1 VKSRARRGRVS
12 RRGRERH
19 VKLGLLVGLA
29 VGIAAVLMGTLTA
42 QAVMARTSCS
52 DHPLVVNV
60 AVSDDIGPAIKPV
73 GQMFN
78 RDNHRA
84 DGRCVVVKI
93 TEEDPAA
100 VASEVDGQTSSAG
113 TPATDAW
120 IPDSSLW
127 VDVARAYPLGAQQ
140 VQTTGITV
148 ARSPLMIV
156 MPAAAAAQVTA
167 FNNNVG
173 WDFLLPAT
181 IGGPPAVEGVRVD
194 LPDPAQS
201 AAGLAA
207 LIEMS
212 RLLGRGPAARTK
224 LTKFVLSAQSSAQF
238 DDPTS
243 LAAFV
248 SLANPPLDAHPV
260 TVTTEQAVLSYDAAN
275 PGHPLAA
282 RYPTGGSSALG
293 TPELDYPY
301 VLTSTNPAEQA
312 AANEFGQALRQSY
325 TAGLVRYYGFR
336 SANGV
341 TGTLPAGDGLA
352 QQPLQLATLAAPS
365 EAQTVLQTWQELQIP
380 SKVLALIDVSSAMA
394 TPSGLTVDTSS
405 GVSDLTLE
413 QLLAQT
419 ANLGLELFPDSTQ
432 MGGWEFADKLNG
444 SLPYKQ
450 LIPVGPLNG
459 ELGLISRRASFQ
471 QVNLSL
477 HPLASTPAELNQ
489 TMLAAYKQMN
499 ASYLP
504 NYSNAVVV
512 MTAGVDNAPGDMPVA
527 MLVRKLRALY
537 NPSRP
542 VQLLIIMMGDKGN
555 FPALEQIAAA
565 GGGAAY
571 PVTNPTQIG
580 EVFFEA
586 FSRRICQS
594 VGCVP

>member
-12 RRGRERH
+12 RRGRERR
-19 VKLGLLVGLA
+19 VRVGLLVAIA

-42 QAVMARTSCS
+42 QAVMARTSCN
-52 DHPLVVNV
+52 DHPLEVNV
-60 AVSDDIGPAIKPV
+60 AVSDDIFPAIKPV
-73 GQMFN
+73 GQQFN
-78 RDNHRA
+78 RENHRA
-84 DGRCVVVKI
+84 DGRCVDVKV
-93 TEEDPAA
+93 TAEDPAA
-100 VASEVDGQTSSAG
+100 VASEVDGQASSAG
-113 TPATDAW
+113 APATDAW

-127 VDVARAYPLGAQQ
+127 VDVVRAYPQGAQQ

-156 MPAAAAAQVTA
+156 MPAAAAAQVPS
-167 FNNNVG
+167 FNNDVG
-173 WDFLLPAT
+173 WNFLLPAAV
-181 IGGPPAVEGVRVD
+181 GGPPQAEGIRVD

-207 LIEMS
+207 LIEMK
-212 RLLGRGPAARTK
+212 RLLGQGPAARTE

-248 SLANPPLDAHPV
+248 SLANPPLNAHPV
-260 TVTTEQAVLSYDAAN
+260 TVTTEQAVLGYDAVN

-282 RYPTGGSSALG
+282 QYPAGGSSALG

-312 AANEFGQALRQSY
+312 AANEFGKMLQQGY

-341 TGTLPAGDGLA
+341 TGTLPADSGLA
-352 QQPLQLATLAAPS
+352 QQPLQLATPATPS
-365 EAQTVLQTWQELQIP
+365 EPPTALGAWQELQTP
-380 SKVLALIDVSSAMA
+380 SKVLALIDVSQAMS
-394 TPSGLTVDTSS
+394 TPSGL
-405 GVSDLTLE
+405 GGLTLE

-419 ANLGLELFPDSTQ
+419 ANLGLELFPDNTQ
-432 MGGWEFADKLNG
+432 MGGWEFADKLDG
-444 SLPYKQ
+444 SLAYKQ

-477 HPLASTPAELNQ
+477 RPQPSTPAALNQ
-489 TMLAAYKQMN
+489 TILASYKEMN
-499 ASYLP
+499 ATYLP
-504 NYSNAVVV
+504 GYSNAIVV
-512 MTAGVDNAPGDMPVA
+512 MTAGVDNAPGDLPVA
-527 MLVRKLRALY
+527 TLVRKLRRLY

-542 VQLLIIMMGDKGN
+542 VELLIIMMGDKGN
-555 FPALEQIAAA
+555 FPALQQIAAA

-580 EVFFEA
+580 EVFLEA
-586 FSRRICQS
+586 FARRICQS
-594 VGCVP
+594 GGCEQ

>member
-19 VKLGLLVGLA
+19 VRVGLLVAIA

-60 AVSDDIGPAIKPV
+60 AVSEDIFPAIKPV
-73 GQMFN
+73 GQQFN
-78 RDNHRA
+78 REIHRA
-84 DGRCVVVKI
+84 DGRCVEVKI
-93 TEEDPAA
+93 TAEDPAA
-100 VASEVDGQTSSAG
+100 VASEVDGQASSAG
-113 TPATDAW
+113 VPATDAW

-127 VDVARAYPLGAQQ
+127 VDVARAYPLGAEQ

-156 MPAAAAAQVTA
+156 MPAAAAADVTA
-167 FNNNVG
+167 FNDDVG
-173 WDFLLPAT
+173 WSFLLPAAV
-181 IGGPPAVEGVRVD
+181 GGPPTVEQVRVD

-207 LIEMS
+207 LIEMK
-212 RLLGRGPAARTK
+212 RLLGRGPAARTQ

-248 SLANPPLDAHPV
+248 SLANPPLNAHPV
-260 TVTTEQAVLSYDAAN
+260 TVTTEQAVLRYDAVN

-312 AANEFGQALRQSY
+312 AANEFGKMLRQGY

-341 TGTLPAGDGLA
+341 TGTLPADSGLP
-352 QQPLQLATLAAPS
+352 QQPLQLATSAASS
-365 EAQTVLQTWQELQIP
+365 EAQTALQTWQALQTP
-380 SKVLALIDVSSAMA
+380 SKVLALIDVSTAMS
-394 TPSGLTVDTSS
+394 TPSGLP
-405 GVSDLTLE
+405 GLTLE
-413 QLLAQT
+413 QLLAKT
-419 ANLGLELFPDSTQ
+419 ANLGLELFPDNTQ

-471 QVNLSL
+471 QINLSL
-477 HPLASTPAELNQ
+477 RPLPNTPAALNQ
-489 TMLAAYKQMN
+489 TILASYQQMN

-504 NYSNAVVV
+504 NYTNAIVV

-527 MLVRKLRALY
+527 TLVRKLRALY

-542 VQLLIIMMGDKGN
+542 VELVIIMMGSRGN
-555 FPALEQIAAA
+555 FAQLQQIAAA

-571 PVTNPTQIG
+571 PVTNPLQIG
-580 EVFFEA
+580 EVFLEA
-586 FSRRICQS
+586 FARRICQS
-594 VGCVP
+594 DGCVS

>member
-1 VKSRARRGRVS
+1 M
-12 RRGRERH
+12 
-19 VKLGLLVGLA
+19 LVAIA

-42 QAVMARTSCS
+42 QAVMARTSCN

-60 AVSDDIGPAIKPV
+60 AVSDDIFPAIKPV
-73 GQMFN
+73 GQQFN
-78 RDNHRA
+78 RENHRA
-84 DGRCVVVKI
+84 DGRCVDVKV
-93 TEEDPAA
+93 TAEDPAA
-100 VASEVDGQTSSAG
+100 VASEVDGQASSAG
-113 TPATDAW
+113 APATDAW

-127 VDVARAYPLGAQQ
+127 VDVVRAYPQGAQQ
-140 VQTTGITV
+140 IQTTGITV

-156 MPAAAAAQVTA
+156 MPAVAAAQVPS
-167 FNNNVG
+167 FNNDVG
-173 WDFLLPAT
+173 WNFLLPAAV
-181 IGGPPAVEGVRVD
+181 GGPPQAEGIRVD

-207 LIEMS
+207 LIEMK
-212 RLLGRGPAARTK
+212 RLLGQGPAARTE

-248 SLANPPLDAHPV
+248 SLANPPLNAHPV
-260 TVTTEQAVLSYDAAN
+260 TVTTEQAVLGYDAVN

-282 RYPTGGSSALG
+282 QYPAGGSSALG

-312 AANEFGQALRQSY
+312 AANEFGKMLQQGY

-336 SANGV
+336 SANDV
-341 TGTLPAGDGLA
+341 TGTLPADSGLA
-352 QQPLQLATLAAPS
+352 QQPLQLATPATPS
-365 EAQTVLQTWQELQIP
+365 EPPTALGAWQELQTP
-380 SKVLALIDVSSAMA
+380 SKVLALIDVSQAMS
-394 TPSGLTVDTSS
+394 TPSGL
-405 GVSDLTLE
+405 GGLTLE

-419 ANLGLELFPDSTQ
+419 ANLGLELFPDNTQ
-432 MGGWEFADKLNG
+432 MGGWEFADKLDG
-444 SLPYKQ
+444 SLAYKQ

-477 HPLASTPAELNQ
+477 RPQANTPAALNQ
-489 TMLAAYKQMN
+489 TILASYKEMN
-499 ASYLP
+499 ATYQAG
-504 NYSNAVVV
+504 YSNAIVV
-512 MTAGVDNAPGDMPVA
+512 MTAGVDNAPGDLPVA
-527 MLVRKLRALY
+527 TLVRKLRRLY

-542 VQLLIIMMGDKGN
+542 VELLIIMMGDKGN
-555 FPALEQIAAA
+555 FPALQQIAAA

-580 EVFFEA
+580 EVFLEA
-586 FSRRICQS
+586 FARRICQS
-594 VGCVP
+594 GGCEQ

>member
-1 VKSRARRGRVS
+1 V
-12 RRGRERH
+12 
-19 VKLGLLVGLA
+19 GLLVAIA

-52 DHPLVVNV
+52 DHPLMVNV
-60 AVSDDIGPAIKPV
+60 AVSDDIAPAIKPV

-78 RDNHRA
+78 RDNHQA
-84 DGRCVVVKI
+84 DGRCVEVKI
-93 TEEDPAA
+93 TAEDPAA
-100 VASEVDGQTSSAG
+100 VASEVDGQASSAG
-113 TPATDAW
+113 APATDAW

-140 VQTTGITV
+140 VQPTGITV

-156 MPAAAAAQVTA
+156 MPAAAATDVTA

-173 WDFLLPAT
+173 WNFLLPT
-181 IGGPPAVEGVRVD
+181 TVGGPPAVQGVRVD

-212 RLLGRGPAARTK
+212 RLLGRGPAARAQ

-248 SLANPPLDAHPV
+248 SLANPPLNAHPV

-275 PGHPLAA
+275 PGRPLAA

-293 TPELDYPY
+293 APELDYPY

-312 AANEFGQALRQSY
+312 AANEFGKALQQGY
-325 TAGLVRYYGFR
+325 TAALVRYYGFR

-341 TGTLPAGDGLA
+341 TGTLPASYGLP
-352 QQPLQLATLAAPS
+352 QQPLQLATPATSS
-365 EAQTVLQTWQELQIP
+365 EAQTVLQTWQLLQVP
-380 SKVLALIDVSSAMA
+380 SKVLALIDVSSAMD
-394 TPSGLTVDTSS
+394 TPSGL
-405 GVSDLTLE
+405 GGLTLE

-419 ANLGLELFPDSTQ
+419 ANLGLELFPDNTQ
-432 MGGWEFADKLNG
+432 LGGWEFADKLNG

-450 LIPVGPLNG
+450 LIPVGPLTG

-477 HPLASTPAELNQ
+477 HPLPSTPAALNQ
-489 TMLAAYKQMN
+489 TMLAAYEQAN
-499 ASYLP
+499 ASYQP
-504 NYSNAVVV
+504 NYSNAIVV

-527 MLVRKLRALY
+527 TLVRKLRALY

-542 VQLLIIMMGDKGN
+542 VELIIIMMGSKGN
-555 FPALEQIAAA
+555 FPALQQIAAA

-586 FSRRICQS
+586 FARRICQS
-594 VGCVP
+594 GGCVP

>member
-1 VKSRARRGRVS
+1 VS
-12 RRGRERH
+12 
-19 VKLGLLVGLA
+19 LLVAIA

-42 QAVMARTSCS
+42 QAVMARTSCN
-52 DHPLVVNV
+52 DHPLMVNV
-60 AVSDDIGPAIKPV
+60 AVSDDIAPAIKPV

-84 DGRCVVVKI
+84 DGRCVEVKI
-93 TEEDPAA
+93 TGEDPAT
-100 VASEVDGQTSSAG
+100 VASQVDGQASSTG
-113 TPATDAW
+113 LPATDAW

-156 MPAAAAAQVTA
+156 MPVAAAAQVPA
-167 FNNNVG
+167 FNNSVG
-173 WDFLLPAT
+173 WNFLLPAT
-181 IGGPPAVEGVRVD
+181 VGGPPATQEVRVD

-207 LIEMS
+207 LVEMS

-248 SLANPPLDAHPV
+248 SLANPPLNAHPV
-260 TVTTEQAVLSYDAAN
+260 TVTTEQAVLRYDAAN

-282 RYPTGGSSALG
+282 RYPIGGGSALG

-301 VLTSTNPAEQA
+301 VLTSTNPAEEA
-312 AANEFGQALRQSY
+312 AAKEFGKALQQSY
-325 TAGLVRYYGFR
+325 TTGLVRYYGFR

-341 TGTLPAGDGLA
+341 TGILPTSYGLA
-352 QQPLQLATLAAPS
+352 DQPLQLATSASP
-365 EAQTVLQTWQELQIP
+365 EDAQTALQTWQLLQVP
-380 SKVLALIDVSSAMA
+380 TKLQVLFDVSSAMG
-394 TPSGLTVDTSS
+394 TPSGL
-405 GVSDLTLE
+405 GGLTLE

-419 ANLGLELFPDSTQ
+419 ANLGLELFPDNTQ
-432 MGGWEFADKLNG
+432 MGGWEFADKLDG

-477 HPLASTPAELNQ
+477 HPQPNTPAALNQ
-489 TMLAAYKQMN
+489 TILAAYKQMT

-504 NYSNAVVV
+504 NYSNAIVV
-512 MTAGVDNAPGDMPVA
+512 MTAGVDESHGDMPVA

-542 VQLLIIMMGDKGN
+542 VELLIIMVGSQGN
-555 FPALEQIAAA
+555 FPALQQIATA

-586 FSRRICQS
+586 FARRICQS
-594 VGCVP
+594 GGCVS

>member
-1 VKSRARRGRVS
+1 
-12 RRGRERH
+12 
-19 VKLGLLVGLA
+19 
-29 VGIAAVLMGTLTA
+29 
-42 QAVMARTSCS
+42 
-52 DHPLVVNV
+52 
-60 AVSDDIGPAIKPV
+60 
-73 GQMFN
+73 
-78 RDNHRA
+78 
-84 DGRCVVVKI
+84 
-93 TEEDPAA
+93 
-100 VASEVDGQTSSAG
+100 
-113 TPATDAW
+113 
-120 IPDSSLW
+120 
-127 VDVARAYPLGAQQ
+127 
-140 VQTTGITV
+140 V

-156 MPAAAAAQVTA
+156 MPAVAAAQVPA
-167 FNNNVG
+167 FNNDVG
-173 WDFLLPAT
+173 WNFLLPAAV
-181 IGGPPAVEGVRVD
+181 GGPPDVQQVRVD

-207 LIEMS
+207 LIEMK
-212 RLLGRGPAARTK
+212 RLLGRGPVARTE

-248 SLANPPLDAHPV
+248 SLANPPLNAHPV
-260 TVTTEQAVLSYDAAN
+260 TVTTEQAVLRYDAAN

-282 RYPTGGSSALG
+282 QYPTGGSSALG

-312 AANEFGQALRQSY
+312 AATEFGKMLQQGY

-341 TGTLPAGDGLA
+341 TATLPASYGLA
-352 QQPLQLATLAAPS
+352 QQPLQLATSAAS
-365 EAQTVLQTWQELQIP
+365 NEAQTALQTWQELQTP
-380 SKVLALIDVSSAMA
+380 SKVLALIDVSSAMS
-394 TPSGLTVDTSS
+394 TPSGL
-405 GVSDLTLE
+405 GGLTLE

-419 ANLGLELFPDSTQ
+419 ANLGLELFPDNTQ
-432 MGGWEFADKLNG
+432 MGGWEFADQLDG

-471 QVNLSL
+471 QINLSL
-477 HPLASTPAELNQ
+477 HPLPSPAALNR
-489 TMLAAYKQMN
+489 TILAAYKQMN

-504 NYSNAVVV
+504 NYSNAIVV

-527 MLVRKLRALY
+527 TLVRRLRALY

-542 VQLLIIMMGDKGN
+542 VELLLIMMGSKGD

-580 EVFFEA
+580 EVFLEA
-586 FSRRICQS
+586 FARRICQS
-594 VGCVP
+594 GGCQP

>member
-19 VKLGLLVGLA
+19 VRVSLLVAIA

-42 QAVMARTSCS
+42 QAVMARTSCN

-60 AVSDDIGPAIKPV
+60 AVSVDIAPAIKRV
-73 GQMFN
+73 GQQFN

-84 DGRCVVVKI
+84 DGRCVEVKI
-93 TEEDPAA
+93 TGEDPAA
-100 VASEVDGQTSSAG
+100 VAAEVDGQASGAG
-113 TPATDAW
+113 LPATDAW

-127 VDVARAYPLGAQQ
+127 VDVARAYPLGAEQ

-156 MPAAAAAQVTA
+156 MPAAAAAQVTS
-167 FNNNVG
+167 FNNDVG
-173 WDFLLPAT
+173 WNFLLPAT
-181 IGGPPAVEGVRVD
+181 IGGPPAIQGVRVD

-207 LIEMS
+207 LIEMK

-238 DDPTS
+238 DDPAS

-248 SLANPPLDAHPV
+248 SLANPPLNAHPV

-301 VLTSTNPAEQA
+301 VLTSTVPAEQA
-312 AANEFGQALRQSY
+312 AADEFGKMLQQGY

-341 TGTLPAGDGLA
+341 TGTLPAGYGLA
-352 QQPLQLATLAAPS
+352 QQPLQLAAPAASS
-365 EAQTVLQTWQELQIP
+365 EAQTALQTWQLLQSP
-380 SKVLALIDVSSAMA
+380 SKVLALIDVSTAMS
-394 TPSGLTVDTSS
+394 TPSGLGGLS
-405 GVSDLTLE
+405 LE
-413 QLLAQT
+413 ELLAQT

-471 QVNLSL
+471 QINLSL
-477 HPLASTPAELNQ
+477 HPLPNTPAALNQ
-489 TMLAAYKQMN
+489 TILASYKQMN
-499 ASYLP
+499 ATYLP
-504 NYSNAVVV
+504 NYSNAIVV
-512 MTAGVDNAPGDMPVA
+512 MTAGVDNAPGDIPVA
-527 MLVRKLRALY
+527 TLVRKLRALY

-542 VQLLIIMMGDKGN
+542 VELLIIMMGSRGD
-555 FPALEQIAAA
+555 FPQLQQIAAA

-580 EVFFEA
+580 EVFLEA
-586 FSRRICQS
+586 FARRICQS
-594 VGCVP
+594 GGCAS

>member
-19 VKLGLLVGLA
+19 VKVGLLVAIA

-42 QAVMARTSCS
+42 QAVMARTSCN
-52 DHPLVVNV
+52 DHPLMVNV
-60 AVSDDIGPAIKPV
+60 AVSDDIFPAIKPV
-73 GQMFN
+73 GQQFN
-78 RDNHRA
+78 RERHQA
-84 DGRCVVVKI
+84 DGRCAEVKI
-93 TEEDPAA
+93 TAEDPAA
-100 VASEVDGQTSSAG
+100 VASEVDGQAPSAG
-113 TPATDAW
+113 VPATDAW

-127 VDVARAYPLGAQQ
+127 VDVARAYPQGAQQ

-156 MPAAAAAQVTA
+156 MPGVAAAQVPA

-173 WDFLLPAT
+173 WSFLLPAAV
-181 IGGPPAVEGVRVD
+181 GGPPQAEAIRVD

-207 LIEMS
+207 LIEMK
-212 RLLGRGPAARTK
+212 RLLGSGPAARTE

-248 SLANPPLDAHPV
+248 SLANPPLNAHPV
-260 TVTTEQAVLSYDAAN
+260 TVTTEQAVLSYDKVN
-275 PGHPLAA
+275 PSHPLAA
-282 RYPTGGSSALG
+282 NYPTGGSAALG

-312 AANEFGQALRQSY
+312 AANEFGKMLQQGY

-341 TGTLPAGDGLA
+341 TGTLPADSGLA
-352 QQPLQLATLAAPS
+352 QQPLQLATPTTPS
-365 EAQTVLQTWQELQIP
+365 EPQTALQAWQALQIP
-380 SKVLALIDVSSAMA
+380 SKVLALIDVSSAMS
-394 TPSGLTVDTSS
+394 TPSGLP
-405 GVSDLTLE
+405 GLNLE
-413 QLLAQT
+413 QLLAKT
-419 ANLGLELFPDSTQ
+419 ANLGLELFPDNTQ
-432 MGGWEFADKLNG
+432 MGGWEFADKLSG
-444 SLPYKQ
+444 TLPYKQ

-477 HPLASTPAELNQ
+477 HPLSSTPAELNQ
-489 TMLAAYKQMN
+489 AMLAAYKQMN
-499 ASYLP
+499 ASYQP
-504 NYSNAVVV
+504 KYSNAVVV
-512 MTAGVDNAPGDMPVA
+512 MTAGVDNAPGDLPVA
-527 MLVRKLRALY
+527 KLVRKLRALY

-542 VQLLIIMMGDKGN
+542 VELLIIMMGDKGN
-555 FPALEQIAAA
+555 FPAMQQIAAA

-571 PVTNPTQIG
+571 PVTNPLQIG
-580 EVFFEA
+580 EVFLEA
-586 FSRRICQS
+586 FARRICQS
-594 VGCVP
+594 VGCVS

>member
-19 VKLGLLVGLA
+19 VKVGLLVAIA

-42 QAVMARTSCS
+42 QAVMARTSCN
-52 DHPLVVNV
+52 DHPLMLNV
-60 AVSDDIGPAIKPV
+60 AVSDDIAPAIKPL
-73 GQMFN
+73 GPLFN
-78 RDNHRA
+78 RQGHRA
-84 DGRCVVVKI
+84 DGRCVAVTI
-93 TEEDPAA
+93 TQEDPAA
-100 VASEVDGQTSSAG
+100 VASVVDGQASSAG
-113 TPATDAW
+113 QPAPDAW

-127 VDVARAYPLGAQQ
+127 VDVARAYPQGAQE

-156 MPAAAAAQVTA
+156 MPPAAAAQVPA
-167 FNNNVG
+167 FNNQVG
-173 WDFLLPAT
+173 WNFLLPASV
-181 IGGPPAVEGVRVD
+181 GGPPQAQQVRVD

-201 AAGLAA
+201 AVGLAA
-207 LIEMS
+207 LIEVR
-212 RLLGRGPAARTK
+212 RLLGRGPGARTK

-248 SLANPPLDAHPV
+248 SLANPPLNARPV

-275 PGHPLAA
+275 PQHPLAA
-282 RYPTGGSSALG
+282 QYPTGASSALG

-312 AANEFGQALRQSY
+312 AADQFGKMLQQGY
-325 TAGLVRYYGFR
+325 TAGLVRSYGFR

-341 TGTLPAGDGLA
+341 TAALPANSGLA
-352 QQPLQLATLAAPS
+352 QQPLQLATPAAPG
-365 EAQTVLQTWQELQIP
+365 EAPTALQSWQLLQ
-380 SKVLALIDVSSAMA
+380 SAARVLALIDVSSAMG
-394 TPSGLTVDTSS
+394 TPSGL
-405 GVSDLTLE
+405 GGLTLE
-413 QLLAQT
+413 QLLAKT

-432 MGGWEFADKLNG
+432 MGGWEFADKLDG

-471 QVNLSL
+471 QINSSL
-477 HPLASTPAELNQ
+477 HPLPNTPAALNQ
-489 TMLAAYKQMN
+489 TILAAYKQMN
-499 ASYLP
+499 ATYVP
-504 NYSNAVVV
+504 NYSNAIVV
-512 MTAGVDNAPGDMPVA
+512 MTAGVDNAPGDMPVP
-527 MLVRKLRALY
+527 MLVRKLHALY

-542 VQLLIIMMGDKGN
+542 VELLIITMGSQGN
-555 FPALEQIAAA
+555 SPGLQQIAAA
-565 GGGAAY
+565 GGGAVY

-586 FSRRICQS
+586 FARRICQS
-594 VGCVP
+594 DGCAP

>member
-19 VKLGLLVGLA
+19 VKLGLLVAIA

-42 QAVMARTSCS
+42 QAVMARTSCN

-60 AVSDDIGPAIKPV
+60 AVSDDIAPAIKPV
-73 GQMFN
+73 GKQFN
-78 RDNHRA
+78 REIHRA
-84 DGRCVVVKI
+84 DGRCVTVKI
-93 TEEDPAA
+93 TPEDPAT
-100 VASEVDGQTSSAG
+100 VASVVDGQASSAG
-113 TPATDAW
+113 LPATDAW

-156 MPAAAAAQVTA
+156 MPPAAAAQVPA
-167 FNNNVG
+167 FNDTIG
-173 WDFLLPAT
+173 WNFLLPAAV
-181 IGGPPAVEGVRVD
+181 GGPPSSQGVRVD

-207 LIEMS
+207 LIQVS

-248 SLANPPLDAHPV
+248 SLANPPLDSHPV

-275 PGHPLAA
+275 PDHPLAA
-282 RYPTGGSSALG
+282 RYPAGPSSALG

-301 VLTSTNPAEQA
+301 VLTSTDPAEQA
-312 AANEFGQALRQSY
+312 AANEFGTALQQSY

-341 TGTLPAGDGLA
+341 TGTLPADDGLA
-352 QQPLQLATLAAPS
+352 QQPLQLATPTTPS
-365 EAQTVLQTWQELQIP
+365 EPPTALQSWQLLQTG
-380 SKVLALIDVSSAMA
+380 SRVLALIDVSSAMD
-394 TPSGLTVDTSS
+394 TPSGL
-405 GVSDLTLE
+405 GGLTLE

-444 SLPYKQ
+444 SLAYKQ

-459 ELGLISRRASFQ
+459 ELGLISRRESFQ
-471 QVNLSL
+471 QINLSL
-477 HPLASTPAELNQ
+477 RPLPNTPAALNQ
-489 TMLAAYKQMN
+489 SILAAYKQMN
-499 ASYLP
+499 ATYLP
-504 NYSNAVVV
+504 NYSNAIVV
-512 MTAGVDNAPGDMPVA
+512 MTAGVDNAPGDIPVA
-527 MLVRKLRALY
+527 TLVRKLRALY

-542 VQLLIIMMGDKGN
+542 VELLIIMMGGKGDL
-555 FPALEQIAAA
+555 PVLQQIAAA
-565 GGGAAY
+565 GGGAVY

-586 FSRRICQS
+586 FARRICQS
-594 VGCVP
+594 GGCVP

>member
-19 VKLGLLVGLA
+19 VRVGLLVAIA
-29 VGIAAVLMGTLTA
+29 VGISAVLMGTLTA
-42 QAVMARTSCS
+42 QAVMARTSCN
-52 DHPLVVNV
+52 DHPLMVNV
-60 AVSDDIGPAIKPV
+60 AVSDDIFPAIKPV
-73 GQMFN
+73 GQQFN
-78 RDNHRA
+78 RENHRA
-84 DGRCVVVKI
+84 DGRCVEVKVSA
-93 TEEDPAA
+93 EDPAA
-100 VASEVDGQTSSAG
+100 VASEVDGQASSAG
-113 TPATDAW
+113 VPATDAW

-156 MPAAAAAQVTA
+156 MPGLAAAQVPA
-167 FNNNVG
+167 FNNDVG
-173 WDFLLPAT
+173 WNFLLPTAV
-181 IGGPPAVEGVRVD
+181 GGPQEPQGIQVGVD
-194 LPDPAQS
+194 LPDPDQS

-207 LIEMS
+207 LIEMK
-212 RLLGRGPAARTK
+212 RLLGQGTTARTE

-248 SLANPPLDAHPV
+248 SLANPPLNAHPV
-260 TVTTEQAVLSYDAAN
+260 TVTTEQAVLSYDAVN
-275 PGHPLAA
+275 PSHPLAA
-282 RYPTGGSSALG
+282 RYPVGDSSALG

-312 AANEFGQALRQSY
+312 AANEFGKMLQQGY
-325 TAGLVRYYGFR
+325 TAGLVRYHGFR

-341 TGTLPAGDGLA
+341 TGTLPADSGLA
-352 QQPLQLATLAAPS
+352 QQTLQLATAATPS
-365 EAQTVLQTWQELQIP
+365 EPSTALQTWQELQTP
-380 SKVLALIDVSSAMA
+380 SKVLALIDVSSAMS
-394 TPSGLTVDTSS
+394 TPSGL
-405 GVSDLTLE
+405 GGLTLE

-419 ANLGLELFPDSTQ
+419 ANLGLELFPDNTQ
-432 MGGWEFADKLNG
+432 MGGWEFADKLDG
-444 SLPYKQ
+444 SLAYKQ

-477 HPLASTPAELNQ
+477 RPQANTPAALNQ
-489 TMLAAYKQMN
+489 TILASYKEMN

-504 NYSNAVVV
+504 GYSNAVVV
-512 MTAGVDNAPGDMPVA
+512 MTAGVDNAPGDIPVA
-527 MLVRKLRALY
+527 TLVRKLRRLY
-537 NPSRP
+537 NPSKP
-542 VQLLIIMMGDKGN
+542 VELLIIMMGDKGN
-555 FPALEQIAAA
+555 FPAMQQIAAA

-580 EVFFEA
+580 EVFLEA
-586 FSRRICQS
+586 FARRICQS
-594 VGCVP
+594 GGCEP

>member
-1 VKSRARRGRVS
+1 M
-12 RRGRERH
+12 
-19 VKLGLLVGLA
+19 GLLVAIA

-42 QAVMARTSCS
+42 QAVMARTSCN

-60 AVSDDIGPAIKPV
+60 AVSEDIAPAIKPV

-78 RDNHRA
+78 RDKHQA

-93 TEEDPAA
+93 TPADPAA
-100 VASEVDGQTSSAG
+100 VASEVDGQASSAG
-113 TPATDAW
+113 QPAPDAW

-127 VDVARAYPLGAQQ
+127 VDVTHAYPMGAQQ
-140 VQTTGITV
+140 VQATGITV

-156 MPAAAAAQVTA
+156 MPAAAATDVTA
-167 FNNNVG
+167 FNDEVG
-173 WDFLLPAT
+173 WNFLLPT
-181 IGGPPAVEGVRVD
+181 TLGGPPAVQGVRVD

-201 AAGLAA
+201 AAGLSA

-248 SLANPPLDAHPV
+248 SLARPPLNAHPV
-260 TVTTEQAVLSYDAAN
+260 TVTTEQAVLGYDAAN

-282 RYPTGGSSALG
+282 RYPASHGSALG

-312 AANEFGQALRQSY
+312 AAKEFGKTLQQSY

-341 TGTLPAGDGLA
+341 IGTLPAGDGLA
-352 QQPLQLATLAAPS
+352 GQPLQLATSATSS
-365 EAQTVLQTWQELQIP
+365 EAQTALQAWQALQIP
-380 SKVLALIDVSSAMA
+380 SKVLALIDVSSAMG
-394 TPSGLTVDTSS
+394 TPSGLEVAP
-405 GVSDLTLE
+405 GQDLTLE

-419 ANLGLELFPDSTQ
+419 ANLGLELFPDNTQ
-432 MGGWEFADKLNG
+432 MGGWEFADKLDA

-471 QVNLSL
+471 QINLSL
-477 HPLASTPAELNQ
+477 RPLPNTPAELNQ
-489 TMLAAYKQMN
+489 TILAAYKQMN
-499 ASYLP
+499 TSFLP
-504 NYSNAVVV
+504 NYSNAIVV

-527 MLVRKLRALY
+527 TLVRKLRALY

-542 VQLLIIMMGDKGN
+542 VELLIIMMGSKGN
-555 FPALEQIAAA
+555 FPALQQIAAA

-594 VGCVP
+594 VGCVS

>member
-19 VKLGLLVGLA
+19 VKVGLLVVIA

-42 QAVMARTSCS
+42 QAVMARTSCN
-52 DHPLVVNV
+52 DHPLMVNV
-60 AVSDDIGPAIKPV
+60 AVSDDIAPAIKPV
-73 GQMFN
+73 GQQFN
-78 RDNHRA
+78 RENHRA
-84 DGRCVVVKI
+84 DGRCVEVKI
-93 TEEDPAA
+93 TPADPAA
-100 VASEVDGQTSSAG
+100 VASEVDGQASSAG
-113 TPATDAW
+113 LPVTDAW

-127 VDVARAYPLGAQQ
+127 VDVARAYPQGAQQ
-140 VQTTGITV
+140 IQTTGITV

-156 MPAAAAAQVTA
+156 MPAVAAAQVPA
-167 FNNNVG
+167 FNNDIG
-173 WDFLLPAT
+173 WNFLLPAAD
-181 IGGPPAVEGVRVD
+181 GGPPQAQGIRVD

-207 LIEMS
+207 LIEMK
-212 RLLGRGPAARTK
+212 RLLGQGLAARTK

-248 SLANPPLDAHPV
+248 SLANPPLSAHPV
-260 TVTTEQAVLSYDAAN
+260 TVTTEQAVLSYDAVN

-282 RYPTGGSSALG
+282 QYPAGGSSALG

-301 VLTSTNPAEQA
+301 VLTSTSPAEQA
-312 AANEFGQALRQSY
+312 GANEFGKMLQQGY

-341 TGTLPAGDGLA
+341 PGTLPAESGLA
-352 QQPLQLATLAAPS
+352 QQPLQPATSATPS
-365 EAQTVLQTWQELQIP
+365 EPPTALQTWEELQTP
-380 SKVLALIDVSSAMA
+380 SKVLALIDVSTAMS
-394 TPSGLTVDTSS
+394 TPSGL
-405 GVSDLTLE
+405 GGLTLE

-419 ANLGLELFPDSTQ
+419 ANLGLELFPDNTQ
-432 MGGWEFADKLNG
+432 MGGWEFADKLDG
-444 SLPYKQ
+444 SLAYKQ

-477 HPLASTPAELNQ
+477 RPQPNTPAALNQAILASYQE
-489 TMLAAYKQMN
+489 MN
-499 ASYLP
+499 ATYLP
-504 NYSNAVVV
+504 GYSNAVVV
-512 MTAGVDNAPGDMPVA
+512 MTAGVDNAPGDLPVA
-527 MLVRKLRALY
+527 TLVRKLRALY
-537 NPSRP
+537 DPNKP
-542 VQLLIIMMGDKGN
+542 VELLIIMMGDKGN
-555 FPALEQIAAA
+555 FPQLQQIAAA

-580 EVFFEA
+580 EVFLEA
-586 FSRRICQS
+586 FARRICQS
-594 VGCVP
+594 DGCEQ

>member
-19 VKLGLLVGLA
+19 VRVGLLVAIA

-60 AVSDDIGPAIKPV
+60 AVSEDIFPAIKPV
-73 GQMFN
+73 GQQFN
-78 RDNHRA
+78 REIHRA
-84 DGRCVVVKI
+84 DGRCVEVKI
-93 TEEDPAA
+93 TAEDPAA
-100 VASEVDGQTSSAG
+100 VASEVDGQASSAG
-113 TPATDAW
+113 VPATDAW

-127 VDVARAYPLGAQQ
+127 VDVARAYPLGAEQ

-156 MPAAAAAQVTA
+156 MPAAAAADVTA
-167 FNNNVG
+167 FNDDVG
-173 WDFLLPAT
+173 WSFLLPAAV
-181 IGGPPAVEGVRVD
+181 GGPPAVEQVRVD

-207 LIEMS
+207 LIEMK
-212 RLLGRGPAARTK
+212 RLLGRGPAARTQ

-248 SLANPPLDAHPV
+248 SLANPPLNAHPV
-260 TVTTEQAVLSYDAAN
+260 TVTTEQAVLRYDAVN

-312 AANEFGQALRQSY
+312 AANEFGKMLRQGY

-341 TGTLPAGDGLA
+341 TGTLPADSGLPE
-352 QQPLQLATLAAPS
+352 QPLQLATSAASS
-365 EAQTVLQTWQELQIP
+365 EAQTALQTWQALQTP
-380 SKVLALIDVSSAMA
+380 SKVLALIDVSTAMS
-394 TPSGLTVDTSS
+394 TPSGLP
-405 GVSDLTLE
+405 GLTLE
-413 QLLAQT
+413 QLLAKT
-419 ANLGLELFPDSTQ
+419 ANLGLELFPDNTQ

-471 QVNLSL
+471 QINLSL
-477 HPLASTPAELNQ
+477 RPLPNTPAALNQ
-489 TMLAAYKQMN
+489 TILASYQQMN

-504 NYSNAVVV
+504 NYTNAIVV

-527 MLVRKLRALY
+527 TLVRKLRALY

-542 VQLLIIMMGDKGN
+542 VELVIIMMGSRGN
-555 FPALEQIAAA
+555 FAQLQQIAAA

-571 PVTNPTQIG
+571 PVTNPLQIG
-580 EVFFEA
+580 EVFLEA
-586 FSRRICQS
+586 FARRICQS
-594 VGCVP
+594 DGCVS

>member
-19 VKLGLLVGLA
+19 VKVGLLVVIA

-42 QAVMARTSCS
+42 QAVMARTSCN

-60 AVSDDIGPAIKPV
+60 AVSDDIFPAIKPV

-78 RDNHRA
+78 RDKHQA
-84 DGRCVVVKI
+84 DGRCVTVKI
-93 TEEDPAA
+93 TEQDPAA
-100 VASEVDGQTSSAG
+100 VASEVDGQASSAG
-113 TPATDAW
+113 APATDAW

-127 VDVARAYPLGAQQ
+127 VDVARAYPQGARQ

-156 MPAAAAAQVTA
+156 MPAIAAAQDTS
-167 FNNNVG
+167 FNDDVG
-173 WDFLLPAT
+173 WNFLLPAT
-181 IGGPPAVEGVRVD
+181 VGGPPAVQGVRVD

-212 RLLGRGPAARTK
+212 RLLGRGAAARTK

-238 DDPTS
+238 DDPAS

-248 SLANPPLDAHPV
+248 SLANPPLNAHPV

-301 VLTSTNPAEQA
+301 VLTSTEPAEQA
-312 AANEFGQALRQSY
+312 AANEFGKALQQSY

-341 TGTLPAGDGLA
+341 TGTLPAGYGLA
-352 QQPLQLATLAAPS
+352 QQPLQLATPATPS
-365 EAQTVLQTWQELQIP
+365 EPSTALTTWQELQTP
-380 SKVLALIDVSSAMA
+380 SKVLALIDVSSAMS
-394 TPSGLTVDTSS
+394 TPSGL
-405 GVSDLTLE
+405 GGLTLE

-419 ANLGLELFPDSTQ
+419 ANLGLELFPDNTQ

-444 SLPYKQ
+444 SLAYKQ

-477 HPLASTPAELNQ
+477 HPLSNTPAALNQ
-489 TMLAAYKQMN
+489 TILASYKQMN
-499 ASYLP
+499 ATYLP
-504 NYSNAVVV
+504 NYSNAIVV

-527 MLVRKLRALY
+527 TLVRKLRALY
-537 NPSRP
+537 NPSKP
-542 VQLLIIMMGDKGN
+542 VELLIIMMGSKGD
-555 FPALEQIAAA
+555 FPALQQIAAA

-580 EVFFEA
+580 EVFLEA
-586 FSRRICQS
+586 FARRICQS
-594 VGCVP
+594 DGCES

>member
-1 VKSRARRGRVS
+1 MKSRVRRGRVS

-19 VKLGLLVGLA
+19 VRVGLLVAIA
-29 VGIAAVLMGTLTA
+29 VGIAAILMGTLTA
-42 QAVMARTSCS
+42 QAVMARTSCN
-52 DHPLVVNV
+52 DHPLTVNV
-60 AVSDDIGPAIKPV
+60 AVSDDIAPAIKPV
-73 GQMFN
+73 GQQFN
-78 RDNHRA
+78 RENHRA

-93 TEEDPAA
+93 IQEDPAA
-100 VASEVDGQTSSAG
+100 VASEVDGQASSAG
-113 TPATDAW
+113 VPTTDAW

-127 VDVARAYPLGAQQ
+127 VDVALAYPLGAQR
-140 VQTTGITV
+140 VQSTGITV

-156 MPAAAAAQVTA
+156 MPATAAAQVPA
-167 FNNNVG
+167 FNNAVG
-173 WDFLLPAT
+173 WNFLLPAT
-181 IGGPPAVEGVRVD
+181 VGGPSTAQGVRVD

-212 RLLGRGPAARTK
+212 RLLGRGSEARTK

-248 SLANPPLDAHPV
+248 SLANPPLNAHPA
-260 TVTTEQAVLSYDAAN
+260 TVTTEQAVLEYDAAN

-282 RYPTGGSSALG
+282 RYPTGGSAALG

-301 VLTSTNPAEQA
+301 VLTSTDPAEQA
-312 AANEFGQALRQSY
+312 AAKEFGDELQQGY
-325 TAGLVRYYGFR
+325 TAGLVRYNGFR

-352 QQPLQLATLAAPS
+352 QQPLQLATPDAAGP
-365 EAQTVLQTWQELQIP
+365 AQTALQTWQALQIP
-380 SKVLALIDVSSAMA
+380 SKVLALIDVSSPMS
-394 TPSGLTVDTSS
+394 TPSGL
-405 GVSDLTLE
+405 GGLTLE

-471 QVNLSL
+471 QVNSSL
-477 HPLASTPAELNQ
+477 RPLPDTPAALNQ
-489 TMLAAYKQMN
+489 TILAAYKQMT
-499 ASYLP
+499 ATYLP
-504 NYSNAVVV
+504 NYSNAIVV
-512 MTAGVDNAPGDMPVA
+512 MTAGVDNAPRDMPVA

-542 VQLLIIMMGDKGN
+542 VELLIIMMGNRGN
-555 FPALEQIAAA
+555 FSQLEQVAAA

-580 EVFFEA
+580 DVFFEA
-586 FSRRICQS
+586 FARRICQS
-594 VGCVP
+594 DGCAP

>member
-1 VKSRARRGRVS
+1 MKSRARRGRVS

-19 VKLGLLVGLA
+19 VRVGLLVAIA

-42 QAVMARTSCS
+42 QAVMARSSCN

-60 AVSDDIGPAIKPV
+60 AVSEDIFPAIKPV
-73 GQMFN
+73 GQQFN
-78 RDNHRA
+78 RESHRA
-84 DGRCVVVKI
+84 DGRCTEVKI
-93 TEEDPAA
+93 TAGDPAT
-100 VASEVDGQTSSAG
+100 VASEVDGQAPSAG
-113 TPATDAW
+113 GPATDAW

-127 VDVARAYPLGAQQ
+127 VDVARAYPQGAQQ

-156 MPAAAAAQVTA
+156 MPGVAAAQVPA

-173 WDFLLPAT
+173 WSFLLPAAV
-181 IGGPPAVEGVRVD
+181 GGPPQAEGIRVD

-207 LIEMS
+207 LIEMK
-212 RLLGRGPAARTK
+212 RLLGSGPAARTE
-224 LTKFVLSAQSSAQF
+224 LTKFVLSAESSAQF

-248 SLANPPLDAHPV
+248 SLANPALNANPV
-260 TVTTEQAVLSYDAAN
+260 TVTTEQAVLSYDKVN

-282 RYPTGGSSALG
+282 NYPTGGSSALG

-301 VLTSTNPAEQA
+301 VLTSTNSAEQA
-312 AANEFGQALRQSY
+312 AANEFGKTLQQGY

-341 TGTLPAGDGLA
+341 TGTLPADSGLA
-352 QQPLQLATLAAPS
+352 QQPLQLATPATPS
-365 EAQTVLQTWQELQIP
+365 EPQTALQSWQALQIP
-380 SKVLALIDVSSAMA
+380 SKVLALIDVSSAMS
-394 TPSGLTVDTSS
+394 TPSGL
-405 GVSDLTLE
+405 GGLTLE

-419 ANLGLELFPDSTQ
+419 ANLGLALFPDNTQ
-432 MGGWEFADKLNG
+432 MGGWEFADKLSG
-444 SLPYKQ
+444 SLPYKP

-477 HPLASTPAELNQ
+477 HPQANTPAELNQ
-489 TMLAAYKQMN
+489 AMLAAYKQMN
-499 ASYLP
+499 ASYQP
-504 NYSNAVVV
+504 GYSNAIVV
-512 MTAGVDNAPGDMPVA
+512 MTAGVDNAPGDMPTA

-542 VQLLIIMMGDKGN
+542 VELLIIMMGDKGN
-555 FPALEQIAAA
+555 FPALQQIAAA

-580 EVFFEA
+580 EVFLEA
-586 FSRRICQS
+586 FARRICQS
-594 VGCVP
+594 VGCVS

>member
-19 VKLGLLVGLA
+19 VKVGLLVVIA

-42 QAVMARTSCS
+42 QAVMARTSCT
-52 DHPLVVNV
+52 DHPLMVNV
-60 AVSDDIGPAIKPV
+60 AVSDDIFPAIKPV
-73 GQMFN
+73 GQQFN
-78 RDNHRA
+78 RENHRA
-84 DGRCVVVKI
+84 DGRCVDVNI
-93 TEEDPAA
+93 TAEDPAA
-100 VASEVDGQTSSAG
+100 VASEVDGQASSAG
-113 TPATDAW
+113 APTTDAW

-127 VDVARAYPLGAQQ
+127 VDVARAYPQGAQQ

-156 MPAAAAAQVTA
+156 MPGVAAAQVPA
-167 FNNNVG
+167 FNNDVG
-173 WDFLLPAT
+173 WNFLLPAAV
-181 IGGPPAVEGVRVD
+181 GGPPQQENIRVD

-207 LIEMS
+207 LIEMK
-212 RLLGRGPAARTK
+212 RLLGQGPAARTK

-248 SLANPPLDAHPV
+248 SLANPPLNAHVV
-260 TVTTEQAVLSYDAAN
+260 TVTTEQAVLSYDKVN

-282 RYPTGGSSALG
+282 NYPTGGSAALG

-312 AANEFGQALRQSY
+312 AANEFGKMLQQGY

-341 TGTLPAGDGLA
+341 TGTLPADSGLA
-352 QQPLQLATLAAPS
+352 QQPLQLATPTTPS
-365 EAQTVLQTWQELQIP
+365 EPQTALGAWQALQIP
-380 SKVLALIDVSSAMA
+380 SKVLALIDVSSAMS
-394 TPSGLTVDTSS
+394 TPSGL
-405 GVSDLTLE
+405 GGLTLE
-413 QLLAQT
+413 QLLAKT
-419 ANLGLELFPDSTQ
+419 ANLGLELFPDNTQ
-432 MGGWEFADKLNG
+432 MGGWEFADKLSG

-477 HPLASTPAELNQ
+477 HPLPSAPAELNRA
-489 TMLAAYKQMN
+489 MLAAYKQMT
-499 ASYLP
+499 ASYQP
-504 NYSNAVVV
+504 DYSNAIVV
-512 MTAGVDNAPGDMPVA
+512 MTAGVDNAPGDLPVA
-527 MLVRKLRALY
+527 TLVRKLRALY

-542 VQLLIIMMGDKGN
+542 VELLIIMMGDKGN
-555 FPALEQIAAA
+555 FPALQQIAAA

-580 EVFFEA
+580 EVFLEA
-586 FSRRICQS
+586 FARRICQS
-594 VGCVP
+594 VGCVS